1 MENQNENSSNAL
13 INRLIEVNEKRS
25 KAADIK
31 FYITA
36 GLLLLS
42 LVGNIYQ
49 ATQPGEVSIKQENS
63 VSDHNINGKFE

>member
-1 MENQNENSSNAL
+1 MNDKIIE
-13 INRLIEVNEKRS
+13 RLLEVNEKRS
-25 KAADIK
+25 KSADIK
-31 FYITA
+31 FYIAA

-49 ATQPGEVSIKQENS
+49 ATQTSEFVIEQENS